1 MKQKLSDL
9 WAFLQGKKTYLA
21 LASAALVWIANSALL
36 LSPEQYD
43 LLMKLVAA
51 FFGVGV
57 TSKVQ
62 KLIDALVLFA
72 VAPTIVNQ
80 HIDMTQPTTN
90 SSVNATKPVVTTE
103 TLS

>member
-1 MKQKLSDL
+1 MTQKLSDL
-9 WAFLQGKKTYLA
+9 WNFLQGKKTYIA
-21 LASAALVWIANSALL
+21 LACAALVWCANSAQLL
-36 LSPEQYD
+36 TPEQYD
-43 LLMKLVAA
+43 LLIKLVTA

-80 HIDMTQPTTN
+80 HIDMTQPSTN
-90 SSVNATKPVVTTE
+90 SAMIPVRPTVMTE
-103 TLS
+103 TI

>member
-1 MKQKLSDL
+1 MKQKLTAF
-9 WAFLQGKKTYLA
+9 WTFLQGKKTYLA
-21 LASAALVWIANSALL
+21 LLSAALVWCANSALL

-72 VAPTIVNQ
+72 TAPVILNQ
-80 HIDMTQPTTN
+80 HIDYTQPTTN
-90 SSVNATKPVVTTE
+90 SSVIPTVPVVTTE
-103 TLS
+103 TL